1 MSGFVKIARKLLE
14 WEWYTDTNVKILFFH
29 LLLKANW
36 KDGRFRGLAVPRG
49 SLVTSIST
57 LSDEL
62 GITNKQVRT
71 ALAKLE
77 KTGEVGKQTASKF
90 TIISITNYSLYQNE
104 GKQGASKGQ
113 DEGKMRATIEE
124 RKKEREEEEE
134 EKINTPRAKEKP
146 LKLAYG
152 EFKNVMLTDEEFSK
166 LVDKHGKPFVFSL
179 VEEMSAGI
187 EAKGYKYKSHYAAFR
202 TWAERRHKEQSSAPR
217 GQPRATTVAQQ
228 LVLERERAAK
238 ELLRELGED
247 DDGQNEDAEL
257 LEGFEFGFSPSTA
270 EQSRARYARACLAE

>member
-1 MSGFVKIARKLLE
+1 MSGFVKIARKMLE
-14 WEWYTDTNVKILFFH
+14 WEWYTDVNVKILFFH
-29 LLLKANW
+29 ILLKANW

-62 GITNKQVRT
+62 GITIKQVRT

-124 RKKEREEEEE
+124 RKKERKE
-134 EKINTPRAKEKP
+134 EKNINTPRAKEKP

-152 EFKNVMLTDEEFSK
+152 EFKNVMLTDDEFSK

-202 TWAERRHKEQSSAPR
+202 TWAERRQKEQSSTPR

-228 LVLERERAAK
+228 LVLERESAAK
-238 ELLRELGED
+238 ELLRELGEED

-257 LEGFEFGFSPSTA
+257 FEGFEFGFSTGTA
-270 EQSRARYARACLAE
+270 HESRNRHARAGLVE